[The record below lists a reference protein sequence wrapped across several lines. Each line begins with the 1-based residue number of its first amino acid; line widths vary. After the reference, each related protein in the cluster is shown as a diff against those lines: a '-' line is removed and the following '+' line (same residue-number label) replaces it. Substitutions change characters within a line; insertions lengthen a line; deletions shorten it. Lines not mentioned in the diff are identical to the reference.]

1 MTANYIDALSRAI
14 SARETRRGL
23 TGGLLGVIFGVSAWP
38 KSSSAKDLLQ
48 FCGNYCA
55 SICPGYVFDN
65 CVDECG
71 SCALTRKP
79 KKIGK
84 SGHKRCVLANTDC

>member
-1 MTANYIDALSRAI
+1 MAAKYIDTLSRAI
-14 SARETRRGL
+14 TVHGTRRGL
-23 TGGLLGVIFGVSAWP
+23 TRGLLGVVFGVSAWP

-55 SICPGYVFDN
+55 SICPGSIFDR
-65 CVDECG
+65 CVDVCVSCG
-71 SCALTRKP
+71 VNKNP

-84 SGHKRCVLANTDC
+84 AGHKRCVLNNISC